1 MKTLPVLTINLYVT
15 IAFGMQLYADD
26 RVQFEAASV
35 KQASQCTYES
45 SILGP
50 GSVSIKGVPLKPILM
65 TAFKV
70 GKDQIIGPSWLES
83 DCFEVF
89 AKLPQGSTSDQI
101 PMMLQTLFAERF
113 KMVADKESRS
123 STA

>member
-50 GSVSIKGVPLKPILM
+50 GSVAIKGVPLKPILM

-70 GKDQIIGPSWLES
+70 GKDQIIGPHGWRVTVSKYS
-83 DCFEVF
+83 PSCRKVRQ
-89 AKLPQGSTSDQI
+89 AI
-101 PMMLQTLFAERF
+101 R
-113 KMVADKESRS
+113 SR
-123 STA
+123 